1 MVPERAGK
9 TPEGIG
15 REASADARA
24 A

>member
-9 TPEGIG
+9 PPEGIG